1 LNILVTGGTGYIGP
15 FLIDKL
21 KEMGHSVIVLVRKE
35 EDLKRLQSEGFSCIL
50 GDITDKLSLTGI
62 FKDIDILFHL
72 ANIASWWLPN
82 NQTYYN
88 VNVTGTIN
96 LLEEAK
102 KFPLKKIIHISSIA
116 AIRQPKGILATEESV
131 HQGDFESHY
140 SKSKFLVEVEI
151 EKYKKIGLPIVTLNP
166 GVVTGPRDTKTFG
179 KTVLGIANGKVKSK
193 FFPDSYVPLVYID
206 DVIDVMVRAIN
217 FEAGVKY
224 ILVGENIKIGDVFD
238 KVCNILG
245 KEKITKTTPN
255 WLLLL
260 VSYSSEIVS
269 LFSRRRPSLPVDG
282 LKAIRIGAMASS
294 QKSIDELGVSYLNAD
309 QILNKSIEWFHKNN
323 LINS

>member
-1 LNILVTGGTGYIGP
+1 MNILVTGGTGYIGP

-50 GDITDKLSLTGI
+50 ADITDKLSLTGI

-82 NQTYYN
+82 NQTYYD

-102 KFPLKKIIHISSIA
+102 KFALKKIIHISSIA

-224 ILVGENIKIGDVFD
+224 ILVGENVKIGDVFD

-255 WLLLL
+255 CLLLL

-309 QILNKSIEWFHKNN
+309 QILKKSIEWFHKNN